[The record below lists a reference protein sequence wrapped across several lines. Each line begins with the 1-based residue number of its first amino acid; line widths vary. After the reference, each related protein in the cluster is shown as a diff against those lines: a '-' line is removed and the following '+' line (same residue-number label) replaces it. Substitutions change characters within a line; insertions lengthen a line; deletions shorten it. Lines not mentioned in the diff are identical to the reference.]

1 MNAITEP
8 NGAAAMEWPDAGVS
22 RVPFRIYTDAGIY
35 QQEQERIFRGE
46 AWHYVAMDLEIPN
59 GGDYKANYIGDTPV
73 FATRDPQGEIKVFVN
88 RCAHRGSLLCID
100 ASGNKKDFTCVYHN
114 WSYDFDGKLK
124 SVAFRRGVRGQ
135 GGLPEDF
142 DMADHSLHRLR
153 TETINGLIFA
163 TFSESVTPL
172 REWLGPRMTSH
183 IERIFNRP
191 VKILGAY
198 TQYLHNNWKLY
209 IENVK
214 DSYHASLLHLFFT
227 TFGLNRMS
235 MDGAIELSVSG
246 GHHIS
251 WSKMASDNAAGTE
264 YQDGALRAMNTDFD
278 LADRGVL
285 KNWPEFPDGVTHAIQ
300 GLWPNFIVQQIQNC
314 LAIRLAV
321 PKGVDETELQWVL
334 FGYADDTPEH
344 DRIRLMQSNLVGPA
358 GLVSMEDGV
367 IGNFVQRSIQQDGDR
382 SAVLEMGGREV
393 ESQKS
398 RVSEASVRGF
408 WQAYRGL
415 MKL

>member
-1 MNAITEP
+1 MS
-8 NGAAAMEWPDAGVS
+8 WPDAGVS

-198 TQYLHNNWKLY
+198 VQYFGKDYVGATGEY
-209 IENVK
+209 IEIFNLA
-214 DSYHASLLHLFFT
+214 HQLNIA
-227 TFGLNRMS
+227 FGYLPGKN
-235 MDGAIELSVSG
+235 E
-246 GHHIS
+246 
-251 WSKMASDNAAGTE
+251 
-264 YQDGALRAMNTDFD
+264 TDY
-278 LADRGVL
+278 
-285 KNWPEFPDGVTHAIQ
+285 EVTHSGEIALINPEGDFQ
-300 GLWPNFIVQQIQNC
+300 GFFKSPTDPQ
-314 LAIRLAV
+314 
-321 PKGVDETELQWVL
+321 K
-334 FGYADDTPEH
+334 
-344 DRIRLMQSNLVGPA
+344 MLVT
-358 GLVSMEDGV
+358 
-367 IGNFVQRSIQQDGDR
+367 FRS
-382 SAVLEMGGREV
+382 VLEAR
-393 ESQKS
+393 K
-398 RVSEASVRGF
+398 
-408 WQAYRGL
+408 
-415 MKL
+415 